1 MSTPATYNGPDAT
14 VASPALQEIIASSQ
28 ETPTRGKGLSTTSL
42 LILCNTLIFFAML
55 VHSAYILGK
64 AFGDELVFSDFDS
77 ALLRAWGSN
86 YGPLTLTG
94 QFWRVVTS
102 IFLHWNF
109 LHLAEN
115 MLFLWGLGRY
125 LDRLFNRAQAF
136 AIYLLTGMAGSIFS
150 LAWSPLAIS
159 AGASGAIY
167 GQAGVLIALL
177 CFARSNFSRRDIR
190 NLLLWIILLMP
201 IELLWGHVSKR
212 TGYAA
217 HLGGILCGFGIGI
230 LLARTFRLSPE
241 EQAARQRRV
250 WQFAAVPLV
259 ILFTIVMQVRRNA
272 VMGYAIL
279 EYVHAQTPVSSHPSL
294 PSPTPLPSPP
304 PRIARVFLALKGEPK
319 LVHYFSGLLNA
330 ELENAG
336 IAVTGSEHDA
346 DGVVRGELKGQV
358 ESTNLSMGVV
368 KMYINSKRGF
378 QTIDSCRNLS
388 AVGDSNLYEQ
398 SAASAVSEIRN
409 RYYDARTIRLEP
421 ASDLAASRQFA
432 AEFPSEL
439 KKSGL
444 TMVQSGP
451 ADIALRID
459 LRTEK
464 IPVEKDGAAYDIK
477 VGAPNGV
484 LLVENSGSGVFSAK
498 LLGNAPTACPERLAD
513 LERIYNTDTLYSTAR
528 KITHDLNQ
536 QAQSRASIR
545 PRNQN
550 DR

>member
-1 MSTPATYNGPDAT
+1 
-14 VASPALQEIIASSQ
+14 
-28 ETPTRGKGLSTTSL
+28 
-42 LILCNTLIFFAML
+42 
-55 VHSAYILGK
+55 
-64 AFGDELVFSDFDS
+64 
-77 ALLRAWGSN
+77 
-86 YGPLTLTG
+86 
-94 QFWRVVTS
+94 
-102 IFLHWNF
+102 
-109 LHLAEN
+109 
-115 MLFLWGLGRY
+115 
-125 LDRLFNRAQAF
+125 
-136 AIYLLTGMAGSIFS
+136 
-150 LAWSPLAIS
+150 
-159 AGASGAIY
+159 
-167 GQAGVLIALL
+167 
-177 CFARSNFSRRDIR
+177 
-190 NLLLWIILLMP
+190 
-201 IELLWGHVSKR
+201 
-212 TGYAA
+212 
-217 HLGGILCGFGIGI
+217 
-230 LLARTFRLSPE
+230 
-241 EQAARQRRV
+241 
-250 WQFAAVPLV
+250 
-259 ILFTIVMQVRRNA
+259 MQVRRNA

-319 LVHYFSGLLNA
+319 LIHYFSGLLNA

-336 IAVTGSEHDA
+336 IAVTRSEHDA

-464 IPVEKDGAAYDIK
+464 IPVQKDGAAYDIK

-484 LLVENSGSGVFSAK
+484 LLVESSGSGVFSAR
-498 LLGNAPTACPERLAD
+498 LIGDAPAACPERLAD
-513 LERIYNTDTLYSTAR
+513 LEWIYNSNTL
-528 KITHDLNQ
+528 
-536 QAQSRASIR
+536 ASIAHKVANDLYAPQAA
-545 PRNQN
+545 PRAAKPASKSK
-550 DR
+550 

>member
-1 MSTPATYNGPDAT
+1 MSTPANFNGSDAT
-14 VASPALQEIIASSQ
+14 AVSAALQEMVARETSSLPPRPKRMSA
-28 ETPTRGKGLSTTSL
+28 TFL
-42 LILCNTLIFFAML
+42 LLLANSLIFSAML
-55 VHSAYILGK
+55 VHSDYIMAK
-64 AFGDELVFSDFDS
+64 AAGDALVFSDFDS
-77 ALLRAWGSN
+77 ALLQKWGGD

-94 QFWRVVTS
+94 QFWRIITS
-102 IFLHWNF
+102 TFLHWNGW
-109 LHLAEN
+109 HLCMN
-115 MLFLWGLGRY
+115 MLFLFGLGRY
-125 LDRLFNRAQAF
+125 LDRLFTRTQTLAL
-136 AIYLLTGMAGSIFS
+136 YLLTGMASSIFS

-241 EQAARQRRV
+241 ERAARQRRV

-279 EYVHAQTPVSSHPSL
+279 EYVHAQTPVSRHPSL
-294 PSPTPLPSPP
+294 LSPTPLPSPP

-346 DGVVRGELKGQV
+346 DGVLRGELKAQV
-358 ESTNLSMGVV
+358 EHITLSMGVV
-368 KMYINSKRGF
+368 KMYINSQRGF

-388 AVGDSNLYEQ
+388 AIGDSNLYEQ

-409 RYYDARTIRLEP
+409 RYHDARTIRLEP

-439 KKSGL
+439 KTSGL

-451 ADIALRID
+451 ADIALQIT
-459 LRTEK
+459 LLTQK
-464 IPVEKDGAAYDIK
+464 LPVEEDEAVYDIK
-477 VGAPNGV
+477 IVNSDGAP
-484 LLVENSGSGVFSAK
+484 LFKSSGSGGLSAR
-498 LLGNAPTACPERLAD
+498 LVGDAPATCPERLAD
-513 LERIYNTDTLYSTAR
+513 LEWIYNSNTL
-528 KITHDLNQ
+528 
-536 QAQSRASIR
+536 ASIAHKVANDLYAPQAA
-545 PRNQN
+545 PRAAKPASK
-550 DR
+550 RK

>member
-1 MSTPATYNGPDAT
+1 MSTPATYNGPDAAA
-14 VASPALQEIIASSQ
+14 VSPALQETIAPSQ
-28 ETPTRGKGLSTTSL
+28 ETPPRRKGLSTTSL
-42 LILCNTLIFFAML
+42 LIIANTLIFFAML
-55 VHSAYILGK
+55 VHCAYTMGK
-64 AFGDELVFSDFDS
+64 EFGDSVIFSDFDS
-77 ALLRAWGSN
+77 ALLQKWGGD

-94 QFWRVVTS
+94 QFWRLISST
-102 IFLHWNF
+102 FLHWNGW
-109 LHLAEN
+109 HLFMN
-115 MLFLWGLGRY
+115 MLFLWGFGRY
-125 LDRLFNRAQAF
+125 LDRLFTRTQTF
-136 AIYLLTGMAGSIFS
+136 AIYLLTGVTGSIFT
-150 LAWSPLAIS
+150 LAWTPLSLS

-177 CFARSNFSRRDIR
+177 CFARPNFSRRDIR
-190 NLLLWIILLMP
+190 NLLLWIIFLMP

-241 EQAARQRRV
+241 ERAARQRRV

-279 EYVHAQTPVSSHPSL
+279 EYVHAQTPVSNHPSL

-358 ESTNLSMGVV
+358 ESTNLCMGVV

-378 QTIDSCRNLS
+378 QTIDSCRNLN

-421 ASDLAASRQFA
+421 ASDLAASQQFA

-464 IPVEKDGAAYDIK
+464 IPVEKDEGTYDIK
-477 VGAPNGV
+477 VVAPN
-484 LLVENSGSGVFSAK
+484 
-498 LLGNAPTACPERLAD
+498 
-513 LERIYNTDTLYSTAR
+513 
-528 KITHDLNQ
+528 
-536 QAQSRASIR
+536 
-545 PRNQN
+545 
-550 DR
+550 